1 MSRTRLMPTAFLS
14 RTRSI
19 PFQMEQLFYLHLQ
32 TTTPNYDNNNFR
44 VLRPL
49 SPYPKQH
56 HCILFNIACI
66 NTLGR
71 LVLSPIVRD
80 GSSLMRS
87 LSWAEARPSSLI
99 FFIFLIV
106 FIIF

>member
-1 MSRTRLMPTAFLS
+1 MSRVRLMPTAFLS

-19 PFQMEQLFYLHLQ
+19 PFQIKQLFYLHFQ
-32 TTTPNYDNNNFR
+32 TTTPNYDNNFR

-56 HCILFNIACI
+56 HYILFNIACI
-66 NTLGR
+66 NTLSQ
-71 LVLSPIVRD
+71 LVLSPIVKD
-80 GSSLMRS
+80 GSSGMCS
-87 LSWAEARPSSLI
+87 LSWAEARPLSLI